1 MAAARP
7 RVPERGLS
15 GSRAARP
22 GPLGVQRGPGVS
34 SRSLGLNPVTCVGP
48 AHGRRWARGR
58 FGPIGALGRVP
69 SACRW
74 GRRLPGVTIGQ
85 GRRSRRGQSS
95 RDPVESSGRER
106 PCPGTGTWAPGEEG
120 RGHRG
125 CLGTGSGDLVQSPR
139 CASKMITVFCRKGN
153 DTKQETARN
162 ANVSRATGGK

>member
-1 MAAARP
+1 MVAARP

-15 GSRAARP
+15 GSRTARP

-74 GRRLPGVTIGQ
+74 GWRLPGVTIGQ
-85 GRRSRRGQSS
+85 GHRSRRGQSS
-95 RDPVESSGRER
+95 RDPVESRGRER
-106 PCPGTGTWAPGEEG
+106 PT
-120 RGHRG
+120 RLSRD
-125 CLGTGSGDLVQSPR
+125 GDLGPGGGGLRPPR
-139 CASKMITVFCRKGN
+139 LPGDWVGGPRAIPSLRLQNDRSVLQKRK
-153 DTKQETARN
+153 
-162 ANVSRATGGK
+162 

>member
-22 GPLGVQRGPGVS
+22 GPLGVQHGPGVS

-106 PCPGTGTWAPGEEG
+106 PTRLSRDGHLGPGGGGLRPPRLPGDG
-120 RGHRG
+120 VGG
-125 CLGTGSGDLVQSPR
+125 PR
-139 CASKMITVFCRKGN
+139 AIPSLRLQNDHSVLQKRK
-153 DTKQETARN
+153 
-162 ANVSRATGGK
+162 